1 MRKVDLRR
9 LLHRVERAPIGSTE
23 LDNELE
29 STFPSVPSQ
38 VTRSIDAAARLI
50 ETELPGWWWNCG
62 HCAGRSGASLYVP
75 GSSQIRVNYPNAA
88 PGPDSGPGP
97 DHFRLLHH
105 PKWGKLFDS
114 GFHCD
119 RAGSVPLAMLAV
131 FLEAKIALTL
141 VQSEPLANKVIRSD
155 R

>member
-1 MRKVDLRR
+1 
-9 LLHRVERAPIGSTE
+9 
-23 LDNELE
+23 
-29 STFPSVPSQ
+29 

-62 HCAGRSGASLYVP
+62 HCALRNGASLYVP
-75 GSSQIRVNYPNAA
+75 GSSQIRVNYPAA
-88 PGPDSGPGP
+88 AIASDSGPRP
-97 DHFRLLHH
+97 EHLRLLHD

-119 RAGSVPLAMLAV
+119 RAGTVPLAMLAV

-141 VQSEPLANKVIRSD
+141 IQPEALANKVIRSNK
-155 R
+155 